1 MKTPQPLILAS
12 SSPRRRELLERLH
25 IQIEIH
31 PADVDET
38 PLKNEDA
45 KAMVLRLAKDK
56 AAVIA
61 RQFPGRW
68 VLASDTT
75 VAQDGKPIG
84 KPTSEA
90 DARRTLK
97 RLQGKKHQV
106 YTAICLQN
114 GKKKYALADTTDVVF
129 RKMTDKE
136 IAWYVKTGEPMD
148 KAGSYAIQGIGGL
161 FVKGIRGS
169 YSNVMGLPTERLV
182 ELLKKAGILE
192 ALLYRK

>member
-1 MKTPQPLILAS
+1 MKHKTQHLILAS

-25 IQIEIH
+25 IPIEIH

-38 PLKNEDA
+38 PRKNEHA

-61 RQFPGRW
+61 KEYPGRW

-75 VAQDGKPIG
+75 VAQNGKPIG
-84 KPTSEA
+84 KPTSA
-90 DARRTLK
+90 TDAKRTLK
-97 RLQGKKHQV
+97 KLQGKKHQV
-106 YTAICLQN
+106 YTAICLQ
-114 GKKKYALADTTDVVF
+114 KDDKRFALVDTTEVLF

-136 IAWYVKTGEPMD
+136 ISWYVRTGEPMD

-161 FVKGIRGS
+161 FIKNILGS
-169 YSNVMGLPTERLV
+169 YSNVMGLPVEKTV
-182 ELLKKAGILE
+182 ELLQKAG
-192 ALLYRK
+192 LLGKLLA

>member
-1 MKTPQPLILAS
+1 MKRHQPLILAS
-12 SSPRRRELLERLH
+12 SSPRRRELLERLR
-25 IQIEIH
+25 IPIEIH

-38 PLKNEDA
+38 PLEKEHA

-56 AAVIA
+56 AAKVA
-61 RQFPGRW
+61 GGHPGRW

-75 VAQDGKPIG
+75 VALDGKPIG
-84 KPTSEA
+84 KPTSA
-90 DARRTLK
+90 SDAKKTLK

-114 GKKKYALADTTDVVF
+114 GNKRFALADTTDVVF

-161 FVKGIRGS
+161 FIKEIKGS
-169 YSNVMGLPTERLV
+169 YSNVMGLPVEKTVDLLRKSGLLLGLLV
-182 ELLKKAGILE
+182 Q
-192 ALLYRK
+192 